1 MKVSESWL
9 VGLALLAVGPAYAQ
23 VSDDVVKIGVMNDQS
38 GIYEDIT
45 GMKAVE
51 AAKMAV
57 EDFGGTVLGKRIEIV
72 TANHQNKT
80 DIAGGIAR
88 KWIDTEQV
96 DAIADVTGSGIAL
109 AVNEIARE
117 KNRVMIA
124 ASAATSDLTGK
135 ACSPTTVQFSY
146 DTYALAKSTGTE
158 TLKQGGDTWFFITAD
173 YAFGHALERDTSKF
187 VEQGGGKVLGA
198 VRAPLG
204 TTDYSSF
211 LLQAQASKAKI
222 IGLATAGGDTIT
234 VIKQAAE
241 FGIQRGGQRLGGLL
255 IYINDVEALGLQAA
269 QGLVLT
275 TSFYWDVSDET
286 RAWTKRFLDRTG
298 GKRPPNM
305 LQAGLYSG
313 VLHYLKAVKAAGTD
327 EAKAVSLKM
336 RELPVND
343 FYNKNITIRKDGR
356 VLHDMY
362 LAQVKSPQES
372 KGKFDDYKILS
383 TLAGKDA
390 YRPVSEG
397 NCPLV
402 TGSAK

>member
-1 MKVSESWL
+1 MRISM
-9 VGLALLAVGPAYAQ
+9 AMAATLLYLTTATVQAQ

-38 GIYEDIT
+38 GVYEDIT

-57 EDFGGTVLGKRIEIV
+57 EDFGGTVLGKRIEII

-80 DIAGGIAR
+80 DIATAIAR
-88 KWIDTEQV
+88 KWVETEQV

-109 AVNEIARE
+109 AVNELLRD

-187 VEQGGGKVLGA
+187 IEQGGGKVLGS

-211 LLQAQASKAKI
+211 LLQAQSSKAKI
-222 IGLATAGGDTIT
+222 VGLATAGGDTIT
-234 VIKQAAE
+234 AIKQASE
-241 FGIQRGGQRLGGLL
+241 FGIQRGDQRLGGLL

-275 TSFYWDVSDET
+275 TSFYWDLNDET
-286 RAWTKRFLDRTG
+286 RAWTKRFLERTG

-313 VLHYLKAVKAAGTD
+313 VLQYLKAVKAAGTD
-327 EAKAVSLKM
+327 DAKAVSAKM

-343 FYNKNITIRKDGR
+343 FYNKNVTIRKDGR

-362 LAQVKSPQES
+362 LVQVKTPQES
-372 KGKFDDYKILS
+372 KGQFDDYKILS
-383 TLAGKDA
+383 KLAGKDA
-390 YRPVSEG
+390 YRPENEG
-397 NCPLV
+397 GCPLV
-402 TGSAK
+402 SQ

>member
-1 MKVSESWL
+1 MKVYAVL
-9 VGLALLAVGPAYAQ
+9 FAAIALGCSAASAQ
-23 VSDDVVKIGVMNDQS
+23 VSDDVVKIGVLNDQS
-38 GIYEDIT
+38 GVYEDIT

-57 EDFGGTVLGKRIEIV
+57 EDFGGQVLGKRVEIV

-80 DIAGGIAR
+80 DIATSIVR

-96 DAIADVTGSGIAL
+96 DAVADVTGSGIAL
-109 AVNEIARE
+109 AVNELLRDR
-117 KNRVMIA
+117 NRVMLA

-173 YAFGHALERDTSKF
+173 YAFGHALERDTSEF
-187 VEQGGGKVLGA
+187 VKQGGGKVLGA
-198 VRAPLG
+198 VRAPIG

-211 LLQAQASKAKI
+211 LLQAQSSKAKI

-241 FGIQRGGQRLGGLL
+241 FGIQQGGQRLGGLL
-255 IYINDVEALGLQAA
+255 IYINDVESLGLQAA

-275 TSFYWDVSDET
+275 TSFYWDLNDET
-286 RAWTKRFLDRTG
+286 RAWTKRFLSRTG

-305 LQAGLYSG
+305 LQAGLYSSIY
-313 VLHYLKAVKAAGTD
+313 HYLKAVQAAGTD
-327 EAKAVSLKM
+327 DAKAVSLKM
-336 RELPVND
+336 RELPIND
-343 FYNKNITIRKDGR
+343 FYNKNVVLRRDGR
-356 VLHDMY
+356 AMHDMY
-362 LAQVKSPQES
+362 LAQVKAPAGS
-372 KGKFDDYKILS
+372 KYPFDDYKILS
-383 TLAGKDA
+383 KVPGESAW
-390 YRPVSEG
+390 RPESEG
-397 NCPLV
+397 KCPSV
-402 TGSAK
+402 VQ

>member
-1 MKVSESWL
+1 MKRVIHTF
-9 VGLALLAVGPAYAQ
+9 LAAAALAAGPVQAQ
-23 VSDDVVKIGVMNDQS
+23 VSDDVVKIGILNDQS
-38 GIYEDIT
+38 GVYEDIT
-45 GMKAVE
+45 GAKAIE
-51 AAKMAV
+51 AAQMAV
-57 EDFGGTVLGKRIEIV
+57 EDFGGTVLGKKIEVV

-80 DIAGGIAR
+80 DIATSIAR
-88 KWIDTEQV
+88 KWIDIEHV

-109 AVNEIARE
+109 AVNELLRDR
-117 KNRVMIA
+117 NTVMIA

-173 YAFGHALERDTSKF
+173 YAFGYALERDTSNF
-187 VEQGGGKVLGA
+187 VEKGGGKVLGS

-234 VIKQAAE
+234 AIKQAAE

-255 IYINDVEALGLQAA
+255 IYINDVEALGLNTA
-269 QGLVLT
+269 QGLILT
-275 TSFYWDVSDET
+275 TSFYWDLTDET

-298 GKRPPNM
+298 GQRPPNM
-305 LQAGLYSG
+305 LQVGLYSG
-313 VLHYLKAVKAAGTD
+313 VLHYLKAVQAAGTD
-327 EAKAVSLKM
+327 DAKAVSKKM
-336 RELPVND
+336 RDLPVDD
-343 FYNKNITIRKDGR
+343 FYNKNVKLREDGR

-362 LAQVKSPQES
+362 LVQVKPPRES
-372 KGKFDDYKILS
+372 KYRFDDYKVLS
-383 TLAGKDA
+383 RLAGTDA
-390 YRPVSEG
+390 YRPMSEG
-397 NCPLV
+397 GCPSV
-402 TGSAK
+402 AQSR

>member
-1 MKVSESWL
+1 MMGRLQGLL
-9 VGLALLAVGPAYAQ
+9 VAALLVATPAYAQ

-38 GIYEDIT
+38 GLYEDIT

-57 EDFGGTVLGKRIEIV
+57 EDFGGTVLGKKIEIV

-80 DIAGGIAR
+80 DIATAIAR
-88 KWIDTEQV
+88 RWIDTEQV

-109 AVNEIARE
+109 AVNELLRD

-135 ACSPTTVQFSY
+135 ACSPTSVQFSY

-173 YAFGHALERDTSKF
+173 YAFGQALERDTTKF
-187 VEQGGGKVLGA
+187 VEQGGGKVLGS

-222 IGLATAGGDTIT
+222 IGLATAGGDTINA
-234 VIKQAAE
+234 IKQAAE

-255 IYINDVEALGLQAA
+255 IYINDVEALGLNAA

-275 TSFYWDVSDET
+275 TSFYWDLNDET

-298 GKRPPNM
+298 GQRPPNM

-313 VLHYLKAVKAAGTD
+313 VLHYLQAVRAAGTD
-327 EAKAVSLKM
+327 EAKAVSKKM

-343 FYNKNITIRKDGR
+343 FYNKNIQLREDGR

-362 LAQVKSPQES
+362 LVQVKSPQES
-372 KGKFDDYKILS
+372 KYKFDDYQVLS
-383 TLAGKDA
+383 KLPGKDA
-390 YRPVSEG
+390 YRPMSEG
-397 NCPLV
+397 GCPFV
-402 TGSAK
+402 AQTR

>member
-1 MKVSESWL
+1 MKFHAVLTAAIWL
-9 VGLALLAVGPAYAQ
+9 GCSAASAQ
-23 VSDDVVKIGVMNDQS
+23 VSDNVVKIGVLNDQS
-38 GIYEDIT
+38 GVYEDIT
-45 GMKAVE
+45 GTKAVE

-57 EDFGGTVLGKRIEIV
+57 EDFGGKVLGKPIEIV

-80 DIAGGIAR
+80 DIATGIVR

-96 DAIADVTGSGIAL
+96 DVVADVTGSGIAL
-109 AVNEIARE
+109 AVNELLRD
-117 KNRVMIA
+117 KNRVMLA

-173 YAFGHALERDTSKF
+173 YAFGHALERDTSEF
-187 VEQGGGKVLGA
+187 VRQGGGKVIGA

-211 LLQAQASKAKI
+211 LLQAQSSKAKI

-241 FGIQRGGQRLGGLL
+241 FGIQQGGQRLGGLL
-255 IYINDVEALGLQAA
+255 IYINDVESLGLQAA
-269 QGLVLT
+269 QGLILT
-275 TSFYWDVSDET
+275 TSFYWDLNDET
-286 RAWTKRFLDRTG
+286 RTWTRRFLSRTG

-305 LQAGLYSG
+305 LQAGLYSSIY
-313 VLHYLKAVKAAGTD
+313 HYLRAVEAAGTD

-343 FYNKNITIRKDGR
+343 FYNKNVALRRDGR
-356 VLHDMY
+356 AMHDMY
-362 LAQVKSPQES
+362 LAQVKSPAES
-372 KGKFDDYKILS
+372 KYPFDDYKILS
-383 TLAGKDA
+383 KVPGESAW
-390 YRPVSEG
+390 RPESEG
-397 NCPLV
+397 NCP
-402 TGSAK
+402 SASN

>member
-1 MKVSESWL
+1 MKVYAIL
-9 VGLALLAVGPAYAQ
+9 GAILALSWSSANAQ
-23 VSDDVVKIGVMNDQS
+23 VSDDVVKIGILNDQS
-38 GIYEDIT
+38 GVYEDIT

-72 TANHQNKT
+72 AANHQNKS
-80 DIAGGIAR
+80 DIATGIAR

-109 AVNEIARE
+109 AVNELLRD
-117 KNRVMIA
+117 KNRVMLA
-124 ASAATSDLTGK
+124 ASAATSDLSGK

-146 DTYALAKSTGTE
+146 DTYALAKSTGIE

-173 YAFGHALERDTSKF
+173 YAFGHALERDTSEF
-187 VEQGGGKVLGA
+187 VKQGGGKVLGS

-211 LLQAQASKAKI
+211 LLQAQSSKAKI

-241 FGIQRGGQRLGGLL
+241 FGIQHGGQRLGGLL
-255 IYINDVEALGLQAA
+255 IYINDVEALGLKAA

-275 TSFYWDVSDET
+275 TSFYWDLNDDT
-286 RAWTKRFLDRTG
+286 RAWTKRFLARTG

-305 LQAGLYSG
+305 LQAGLYSSIF
-313 VLHYLKAVKAAGTD
+313 HYLKAIKAAGTD
-327 EAKAVSLKM
+327 DAKAVSLKM
-336 RELPVND
+336 RELPIND
-343 FYNKNITIRKDGR
+343 FYNKDVILRKDGR
-356 VLHDMY
+356 AMHNMY
-362 LAQVKSPQES
+362 LAQVKSPEES
-372 KGKFDDYKILS
+372 KYQFDDYKILS
-383 TLAGKDA
+383 TVPGEKAW
-390 YRPVSEG
+390 RPESEG
-397 NCPLV
+397 GCPFI
-402 TGSAK
+402 GR

>member
-1 MKVSESWL
+1 MMGRLQGLL
-9 VGLALLAVGPAYAQ
+9 VVALLVATPAYAQ
-23 VSDDVVKIGVMNDQS
+23 ISDDVVKIGIMNDQS
-38 GIYEDIT
+38 GVYEDIT

-57 EDFGGTVLGKRIEIV
+57 EDFGGTVLGKKIEIV

-80 DIAGGIAR
+80 DVATAIGR
-88 KWIDTEQV
+88 KWIETEQV

-109 AVNEIARE
+109 AVNELLRD

-135 ACSPTTVQFSY
+135 ACSPTSVQFSY

-173 YAFGHALERDTSKF
+173 YAFGQALERDTTKF
-187 VEQGGGKVLGA
+187 VEQGGGKVLGS

-211 LLQAQASKAKI
+211 LLQAQSSKAKI
-222 IGLATAGGDTIT
+222 VGLATAGGDTINA
-234 VIKQAAE
+234 IKQASE

-255 IYINDVEALGLQAA
+255 IYINDVEALGLNAA

-275 TSFYWDVSDET
+275 TSFYWDLNDET

-298 GKRPPNM
+298 GQRPPNM

-313 VLHYLKAVKAAGTD
+313 VLHYLQAVKAAGTD
-327 EAKAVSLKM
+327 EAKAVSKKM

-343 FYNKNITIRKDGR
+343 FYNKNVELREDGR

-362 LAQVKSPQES
+362 LVQVKSPQES
-372 KGKFDDYKILS
+372 KYKFDDYKVLS
-383 TLAGKDA
+383 KLPGKDA
-390 YRPVSEG
+390 YRPMSEG
-397 NCPLV
+397 GCPFV
-402 TGSAK
+402 AQTR

>member
-1 MKVSESWL
+1 MKIHAVL
-9 VGLALLAVGPAYAQ
+9 VAALALGCAPVSGQ
-23 VSDDVVKIGVMNDQS
+23 VSDGVVKIGVMNDQS
-38 GIYEDIT
+38 GVYEDIT

-72 TANHQNKT
+72 SANHQNKT
-80 DIAGGIAR
+80 DTATGIAR

-109 AVNEIARE
+109 AVNELLRD
-117 KNRVMIA
+117 KNRVMLA

-146 DTYALAKSTGTE
+146 DTYALAKSTGVE

-173 YAFGHALERDTSKF
+173 YAFGHALERDTSEF
-187 VEQGGGKVLGA
+187 VKQGGGKVLGA

-211 LLQAQASKAKI
+211 LLQAQSSKAKI
-222 IGLATAGGDTIT
+222 VGLATAGGDTIT

-241 FGIQRGGQRLGGLL
+241 FGIQQGGQRLGGLL
-255 IYINDVEALGLQAA
+255 IYINDVESLGLQVA

-275 TSFYWDVSDET
+275 TSFYWDLNDET
-286 RAWTKRFLDRTG
+286 RAWTKRFLSRTG

-305 LQAGLYSG
+305 LQAGLYSS
-313 VLHYLKAVKAAGTD
+313 VYHYLRAVQAAGTD

-336 RELPVND
+336 REMPIND
-343 FYNKNITIRKDGR
+343 FYNKDMLLRKDGR
-356 VLHDMY
+356 AMHEMY
-362 LAQVKSPQES
+362 LVQVKSPAES
-372 KGKFDDYKILS
+372 KYQFDDYRILS
-383 TLAGKDA
+383 KIPGERAW
-390 YRPVSEG
+390 RPLNEG
-397 NCPLV
+397 GCI
-402 TGSAK
+402 TGEATK

>member
-1 MKVSESWL
+1 MISRGWV
-9 VGLALLAVGPAYAQ
+9 VALACLISGAAQAQ

-38 GIYEDIT
+38 GVYEDIT

-51 AAKMAV
+51 AARMAV
-57 EDFGGTVLGKRIEIV
+57 EDFGGKVLGKPIEIV

-80 DIAGGIAR
+80 DIATAIAR

-109 AVNEIARE
+109 AVNEITRE
-117 KNRVMIA
+117 KNRVLLA

-135 ACSPTTVQFSY
+135 ACSPTTAQFSY

-187 VEQGGGKVLGA
+187 VEQAGGKVLGA

-234 VIKQAAE
+234 AIKQAAE
-241 FGIQRGGQRLGGLL
+241 FGIQSGGQRLGGLL
-255 IYINDVEALGLQAA
+255 IYINDVEALGLQTA

-275 TSFYWDVSDET
+275 SSFYWDLTDET
-286 RAWTKRFLDRTG
+286 RAWTKRFLQRTG

-305 LQAGLYSG
+305 LQTGLYSG
-313 VLHYLKAVKAAGTD
+313 VMHYLKAVQAAGTD
-327 EAKAVSLKM
+327 EAKAVSKKM

-343 FYNKNITIRKDGR
+343 FYNKNVQLRDDGR

-362 LAQVKSPQES
+362 LVQVKSPQES
-372 KGKFDDYKILS
+372 KYKFDDYKVLS
-383 TLAGKDA
+383 KLAGKDA
-390 YRPVSEG
+390 FRPASEG
-397 NCPLV
+397 GCPLIPP
-402 TGSAK
+402 TR

>member
-1 MKVSESWL
+1 MRCYTVILSA
-9 VGLALLAVGPAYAQ
+9 LALGCTAASAQ

-51 AAKMAV
+51 AARMAA

-72 TANHQNKT
+72 FANHQNKSDVAT
-80 DIAGGIAR
+80 GIAR

-109 AVNEIARE
+109 AVNELLRDR
-117 KNRVMIA
+117 NRVMLA

-146 DTYALAKSTGTE
+146 DTYALAKGTAVE
-158 TLKQGGDTWFFITAD
+158 TLKQGGDSWFFITAD
-173 YAFGHALERDTSKF
+173 YAFGHALERDTSEF
-187 VEQGGGKVLGA
+187 VKQAGGKVLGA

-211 LLQAQASKAKI
+211 LLQAQSSKAKI

-234 VIKQAAE
+234 AVKQAAE
-241 FGIQRGGQRLGGLL
+241 FGIQQGGQRLGGLL
-255 IYINDVEALGLQAA
+255 IYINDVESLGLQVA

-275 TSFYWDVSDET
+275 TSFYWDLNDAT
-286 RAWTKRFLDRTG
+286 RAWTKRFLGRTG

-305 LQAGLYSG
+305 LQAGLYSS
-313 VLHYLKAVKAAGTD
+313 VYHYLKAVQAAGTD

-336 RELPVND
+336 RELPIND
-343 FYNKNITIRKDGR
+343 FYNKDVLLRRDGR
-356 VLHDMY
+356 AMHTMY
-362 LAQVKSPQES
+362 LAQVKSPAES
-372 KGKFDDYKILS
+372 KYQFDDYKILS
-383 TLAGKDA
+383 TIPGASA
-390 YRPVSEG
+390 WRPESEG
-397 NCPLV
+397 NCK
-402 TGSAK
+402 S